1 MKREEIYKEL
11 QMSYNELQQYLLKK
25 YGGAVCD
32 YFATPECRSK
42 SKKIS
47 RTSEGL
53 YCHHMDEDKGGNL
66 GNASQARLQPYEWQ
80 RKERLVYCNI
90 LEHLILHIK
99 IAVLRQ
105 KDFLKKPDDVISFF
119 TTGGIFMLCEE
130 VNEMFIKDGT
140 SVAWRKRCYE
150 EIKDNYE
157 EYIIL
162 INTLLS
168 YIDLNYVGKKDEV
181 AIVVQG
187 GRVSFSDCDC
197 EILQLD
203 RKKDTLLLRTP
214 VGDVKKYK
222 FYDLIGMFNY
232 VDYIDKVTRDM
243 SSTFEEFY
251 ENIYEDIIGYNKK
264 DEIIRYVDFLKIDR
278 SGDLD
283 LKEICTNLD
292 DSYSETI
299 DLYISNALPMYCDMS
314 YELEGKSVKV
324 WSGSKIP
331 IEAKETFYIIRI
343 ETMFNIKEG
352 CEPFVRYREKD
363 LLRNNSFFGLDTR
376 NGFKTRN
383 YMVLST
389 SDVYD
394 KKTDKYYSKYYDK
407 DGRLVD
413 ATVVLTL
420 GKDDYLLFQ
429 ERYDIRYM
437 KVLDGCYFC

>member
-11 QMSYNELQQYLLKK
+11 QMSYDELQQYLLKK

-32 YFATPECRSK
+32 YFATPECKSK

-130 VNEMFIKDGT
+130 INEMFIKDGT
-140 SVAWRKRCYE
+140 SVVWRKRCYE

-168 YIDLNYVGKKDEV
+168 YIDLNYVGKKDEA
-181 AIVVQG
+181 AIMVQG
-187 GRVSFSDCDC
+187 GSVNFSDCDC
-197 EILQLD
+197 KILQVD
-203 RKKDTLLLRTP
+203 RKKDTLLLRNP

-243 SSTFEEFY
+243 ASAFEEFY
-251 ENIYEDIIGYNKK
+251 ENIYEDIIGCNKK
-264 DEIIRYVDFLKIDR
+264 DEIARYVTFLKIDR

-292 DSYSETI
+292 DRYSDNI
-299 DLYISNALPMYCDMS
+299 NLYILNALPMYCDMS
-314 YELEGKSVKV
+314 YELDGKSVKF

-331 IEAKETFYIIRI
+331 AEAKEVFYIIRI

-352 CEPFVRYREKD
+352 CEPFVRYRKKD
-363 LLRNNSFFGLDTR
+363 LLRNNSFSGLDTR
-376 NGFKTRN
+376 NGFKHRN

-407 DGRLVD
+407 NGILVD

-429 ERYDIRYM
+429 ERYDIRYI